1 MGALFCLATLMVR
14 RRQLGRH
21 CAQLPV
27 VKRVG
32 RVCLCASDRALA
44 PFAARFGGIAF
55 IVVPTALWTDSRRLR
70 MVIVHEAHHHRRG
83 DLGAAMAL
91 GCLRAL
97 FFWNP
102 LLAVWE
108 RVVAELQ
115 DLACDRRVLD
125 RLRVPAID
133 YGRAL
138 VWAAEAARGQRYVLV
153 GSRGV
158 ADGSTASLARRIDML
173 DRTLAGAQG
182 AFVHGSSEGRR
193 ARSWRVS
200 PGSRKERSLT
210 IG

>member
-1 MGALFCLATLMVR
+1 
-14 RRQLGRH
+14 
-21 CAQLPV
+21 
-27 VKRVG
+27 
-32 RVCLCASDRALA
+32 
-44 PFAARFGGIAF
+44 
-55 IVVPTALWTDSRRLR
+55 
-70 MVIVHEAHHHRRG
+70 HHHRRG
-83 DLGAAMAL
+83 DLAAAMAL
-91 GCLRAL
+91 GWLRAL

-138 VWAAEAARGQRYVLV
+138 VWAAEAARGRRYVLV

-173 DRTLAGAQG
+173 DRTMAGG
-182 AFVHGSSEGRR
+182 AG
-193 ARSWRVS
+193 
-200 PGSRKERSLT
+200 
-210 IG
+210 